1 MENYEVKNVKTFTGR
16 EGQGFEC
23 TLYRNGKSVAKVVNT
38 ADGGEIDIYWNDTKA
53 GRVEINT
60 INYMEEPHTY
70 NGTPE
75 EKILMEYLLTIPKY
89 PCLWEEGKFNYY
101 TAGIFLEEMVENF
114 MFRKDIIRKMKTKVI
129 FRLPTYKDG
138 EYNESMKKKV
148 KGHTFTFEQVKEA
161 LIQKNPETTFIFAE
175 DDIDAFMED
184 MGFGKVGGVA

>member
-75 EKILMEYLLTIPKY
+75 EKILMEYLL
-89 PCLWEEGKFNYY
+89 
-101 TAGIFLEEMVENF
+101 GILVF
-114 MFRKDIIRKMKTKVI
+114 MGTKV
-129 FRLPTYKDG
+129 RLK
-138 EYNESMKKKV
+138 NLMLKV
-148 KGHTFTFEQVKEA
+148 LSPWQIHFLMSLKRIMMLR
-161 LIQKNPETTFIFAE
+161 LIGQ
-175 DDIDAFMED
+175 
-184 MGFGKVGGVA
+184 